1 MITYRDSCKEK
12 ITNNMTYDV
21 KMPDGQV
28 EQVQVSQKIG
38 QIDAAVQG
46 QTVAAA
52 IQEFQQTKGPGNA
65 AGMQWPE
72 FEDYN
77 PDAIAQQNK
86 FNKSNN
92 GGAVARNDT
101 EGTIRQ
107 ISNEGMVNGGMI
119 LGKSHKISH
128 KIIYDRNDSWYS
140 PYHQIVTVIFSKKP

>member
-1 MITYRDSCKEK
+1 
-12 ITNNMTYDV
+12 MTYDV
-21 KMPDGQV
+21 KGADGEV
-28 EQVQVSQKIG
+28 GQVQVSQKIA

-46 QTVAAA
+46 QNVATAIGQFQAA
-52 IQEFQQTKGPGNA
+52 KGPGNA
-65 AGMQWPE
+65 ANMEWPM

-107 ISNEGMVNGGMI
+107 ISNEGMVNGGKPCFKNI
-119 LGKSHKISH
+119 YFL
-128 KIIYDRNDSWYS
+128 IYDS
-140 PYHQIVTVIFSKKP
+140 